1 MDICALNFQLLGS
14 VYIFF
19 SLTLS
24 ASGYDSFVYIYICF
38 NIHRYI
44 HIYVKYNL
52 LDYYNN
58 ETKNKNIKECLSG
71 PGFTVNCKNCAILV
85 IHIIQTFSQIYLSI
99 SNKGTVELKVTFH
112 LHHGMSD
119 LQRYLI

>member
-44 HIYVKYNL
+44 YIYVKYNL
-52 LDYYNN
+52 LDYYIDNN
-58 ETKNKNIKECLSG
+58 SIIEVECSKN
-71 PGFTVNCKNCAILV
+71 
-85 IHIIQTFSQIYLSI
+85 
-99 SNKGTVELKVTFH
+99 EL
-112 LHHGMSD
+112 
-119 LQRYLI
+119 LQH